1 MCKII
6 ISGHFFVVFFLILIF
21 RIVRWGWGGWGG
33 QFGGGRVKGQ
43 KVVQNDTKFCLSRS
57 LSQEPYIIWFD
68 FQSFMV
74 HMCKMISSDIFLSFK
89 NYDNGKNFN
98 LSCSISQEPYIMW
111 SLFVA
116 HKCKMT
122 VSPGVFFIFW
132 NFEFSGW

>member
-1 MCKII
+1 MQNNNIWA
-6 ISGHFFVVFFLILIF
+6 FFRCFFFNFDFPDCQVGLG
-21 RIVRWGWGGWGG
+21 RGGG

-98 LSCSISQEPYIMW
+98 LPCSISQEPYIMW

>member
-1 MCKII
+1 MQNNNIWA
-6 ISGHFFVVFFLILIF
+6 FFRCFFFNFDFPDCQVGL
-21 RIVRWGWGGWGG
+21 GGVGG

-98 LSCSISQEPYIMW
+98 LPCSISQEPYIMW